1 MALTRTQ
8 NQPTTGLTRYRFD
21 YSATTA
27 IIDKKA
33 DQAAHYLFD
42 IGRGNHGTPQAPRIY
57 TDLSLAEK
65 LVILDAHV
73 LAVILE
79 SSKSYVANAAANT
92 ARDAA
97 IAAEDGE
104 VVTV

>member
-1 MALTRTQ
+1 MALTRLPNTPSAGQ
-8 NQPTTGLTRYRFD
+8 AAYRFQ
-21 YSATTA
+21 YSTMTA

-42 IGRGNHGTPQAPRIY
+42 IGQGNHGTPEAPRTY
-57 TDLSLAEK
+57 ADLSAAEK
-65 LVILDAHV
+65 LKILDKHVLSVILDA
-73 LAVILE
+73 
-79 SSKSYVANAAANT
+79 SKSYKANADANA

-104 VVTV
+104 VVTA

>member
-1 MALTRTQ
+1 MTLTRLPNTPAAGQ
-8 NQPTTGLTRYRFD
+8 AAYRFQ

-42 IGRGNHGTPQAPRIY
+42 IGMGNHGTPEAPKTY
-57 TDLSLAEK
+57 ADQTAAEK
-65 LVILDAHV
+65 LVILDKFV
-73 LAVILE
+73 LSTILDA
-79 SSKSYVANAAANT
+79 SKSYKANADQKV

-97 IAAEDGE
+97 IVAEDGE
-104 VVTV
+104 VVTA